1 MAIMTG
7 AKSAPVLSSTGSVP
21 REVLMRR
28 YAQDFA
34 APSAC
39 LPFLKVPDIVHMGLN
54 KLEPQA
60 WITSCPTLP
69 HYLNSKTAAYHRL
82 GEKVYAQLPESLPVQ
97 RELVELLFRHLVQ
110 DHSRY
115 VCTSSGTLC
124 WRGDSGQL
132 HWPGVES
139 ALAST
144 SPLRH
149 AGCWI
154 ADDVCLLL
162 PGEGGYRLVAAYL
175 AAPSYW
181 RLEEK
186 IGRPLNQI
194 HAPVPGFQH
203 KLAGQMARFFDH
215 LKPEYPVWRSNWSV
229 VDSPALL
236 QRGEDTVSLQEAEGA
251 GSEQSLYLRIE
262 RQSLRRLPDT
272 GAVVFTIRV
281 MTNPLEDLLA
291 IEGGLSAL
299 AAAVAQMS
307 PEEGRYKSLAPLLP
321 SLQHFFSCH
330 LEVPSP

>member
-1 MAIMTG
+1 MTG
-7 AKSAPVLSSTGSVP
+7 AESASAEASAGSAL
-21 REVLMRR
+21 REVLPRR

-34 APSAC
+34 APSVC

-54 KLEPQA
+54 KLAPQS
-60 WITSCPTLP
+60 WITPCSQLP
-69 HYLNSKTAAYHRL
+69 HYLNNKTAAYQRL
-82 GEKVYAQLPESLPVQ
+82 GEKVYAQLPESLPAQ
-97 RELVELLFRHLVQ
+97 RELVELLHRHLLQ
-110 DHSRY
+110 DHSGY
-115 VCTSSGTLC
+115 VRTAAGTLR
-124 WRGDSGQL
+124 WRGASGDL

-139 ALAST
+139 VLRSA
-144 SPLRH
+144 SPLRD
-149 AGCWI
+149 AGRWI

-162 PGEGGYRLVAAYL
+162 PGDTGYQLVAAYL

-194 HAPVPGFQH
+194 HAPVPGFQN

-236 QRGEDTVSLQEAEGA
+236 QRGEMASGLDEGA
-251 GSEQSLYLRIE
+251 ESGKSLYLRIE
-262 RQSLRRLPDT
+262 RQSLRRLPNT

-281 MTNPLEDLLA
+281 MINPLEDLLP

-321 SLQHFFSCH
+321 SLQQFFSRH
-330 LEVPSP
+330 LEDPSA